1 MAYADTESF
10 TRTYTSFSG
19 ADILCLFANVPIME
33 AQGISYSVTRE
44 YFAPYSSNTIQ

>member
-1 MAYADTESF
+1 MAELQYM

-19 ADILCLFANVPIME
+19 ADINCVFDGEIIAE

-44 YFAPYSSNTIQ
+44 